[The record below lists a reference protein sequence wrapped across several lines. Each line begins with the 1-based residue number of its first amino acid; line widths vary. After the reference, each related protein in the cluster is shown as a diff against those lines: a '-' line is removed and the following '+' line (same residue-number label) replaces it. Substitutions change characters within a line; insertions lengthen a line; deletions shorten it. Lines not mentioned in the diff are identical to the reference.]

1 MNFVSRACSEGGSLA
16 GPEAMVVWGGVVTW
30 LDLTQRPS
38 PGLDLTP
45 RGLGPTQPTSPG
57 CSSEVGRAVSGAFAK
72 VMRFLVSVSRLLAR
86 TRCTKVSNAFGST
99 RCPSCWLNSN
109 PPPPR
114 GVCLDTVRL
123 LSFGNAGLRLREGQ
137 QGQHVRVPLG
147 PYGIGT
153 EHSQH
158 GRRSTMPL
166 SRGASRRCVLGG
178 GREHHGGPDFPALG
192 EEHPRPGPRAPQL
205 NEARVRGARRG
216 HPDVPNLLH
225 GDVVS
230 LSCRPRVGHEQS
242 SSSSAP
248 RLVEQLEQ
256 TADAL
261 EAQ

>member
-1 MNFVSRACSEGGSLA
+1 MAVPGVQAVGSI
-16 GPEAMVVWGGVVTW
+16 VT
-30 LDLTQRPS
+30 
-38 PGLDLTP
+38 
-45 RGLGPTQPTSPG
+45 
-57 CSSEVGRAVSGAFAK
+57 
-72 VMRFLVSVSRLLAR
+72 
-86 TRCTKVSNAFGST
+86 
-99 RCPSCWLNSN
+99 

-114 GVCLDTVRL
+114 GVCLDTVR

-178 GREHHGGPDFPALG
+178 DREHRGGPDFPALG